1 MIMGQLIVLLF
12 KIVETLNISLEGTDF
27 MDYESVLEPL
37 GYAVEETEQLIHCS
51 VDDITSE
58 LIKFVYDQMYFI
70 RILHQFEHD

>member
-1 MIMGQLIVLLF
+1 MKLF

-51 VDDITSE
+51 VDDIT
-58 LIKFVYDQMYFI
+58 Y
-70 RILHQFEHD
+70 